1 MGTNVNDDDDESLCL
16 HIDSIWHDGNE
27 LTHRSFIASIRGF
40 RICTQ
45 RCRYSSTQTAMGDHH
60 HHFGRSSLLLAS
72 HDKAHREH
80 IHQHHLLHRG
90 DSSVVGEVVTEVI
103 ATLTVIQQVTV
114 DSNGNTIGQHTYT
127 ADSTGG
133 TAIPSTTLE
142 DATPATTPASPG
154 TSSSGAT
161 ASSTS
166 GSGPGDQNANNAA
179 SSSQSLLSI
188 QNIESASAATPISSI
203 PTTFASILATN
214 SSSIISAS
222 SATGLTPSFSNSSSS
237 STILSGSA
245 SSSVSVNLFSSSSTI
260 SDESASSSFL
270 STSSVYSPSSSSTAT
285 STGTDGIVGG
295 GSGTGTGSGDT
306 STSPAAAGSDD
317 SSDSSPSTSTVVGG
331 VVGGVA
337 GAAILIFL
345 LMFLIRWKRRNSSM
359 LALGSGEGESATGTS
374 RSVPPSGPSGSGSGA
389 MAERSSF
396 GGFAVP
402 AALASLTGYKRSS
415 QRTADRN
422 TISSTAGSERGFYRV
437 SGRELPSVLQSGGDG
452 YGGGIMESNTLSG
465 SSFYRD
471 SQGFYGGPGGPSSP
485 PVGLSMA
492 RDSGVPIM
500 REGPARTPVTE
511 QGLFADPPASLTP
524 PPRRPDVVGRSHP
537 SFDGSQRSRFTEEV

>member
-1 MGTNVNDDDDESLCL
+1 MGLTNVNDDDDESLCL

-90 DSSVVGEVVTEVI
+90 DSSVVGEVGTEVI
-103 ATLTVIQQVTV
+103 ATLTVIQQVAV

-133 TAIPSTTLE
+133 TAI
-142 DATPATTPASPG
+142 PG

-237 STILSGSA
+237 STSTILSGSA

-260 SDESASSSFL
+260 SDESASSSFV
-270 STSSVYSPSSSSTAT
+270 STSSIYSPSSSSTTAT
-285 STGTDGIVGG
+285 ATGTDGTVGG
-295 GSGTGTGSGDT
+295 GSVTGTGSGDT
-306 STSPAAAGSDD
+306 STSTAAAGSDD
-317 SSDSSPSTSTVVGG
+317 SPDSSPSTSTVVGG

-437 SGRELPSVLQSGGDG
+437 SGRKLPSVLQSGGDG

-511 QGLFADPPASLTP
+511 QGPFADPPASLTP

>member
-1 MGTNVNDDDDESLCL
+1 MVE
-16 HIDSIWHDGNE
+16 
-27 LTHRSFIASIRGF
+27 
-40 RICTQ
+40 
-45 RCRYSSTQTAMGDHH
+45 H

-80 IHQHHLLHRG
+80 VHQHHLLHRRG
-90 DSSVVGEVVTEVI
+90 SSVVGEVVTEVI

-114 DSNGNTIGQHTYT
+114 DSNGVTIGLHTYT

-133 TAIPSTTLE
+133 TAFPSTTTE
-142 DATPATTPASPG
+142 SATPATTPASPG

-166 GSGPGDQNANNAA
+166 LSGPGDQNANNAA

-188 QNIESASAATPISSI
+188 QNIDSASAATPISSI
-203 PTTFASILATN
+203 PTTFTSILATN
-214 SSSIISAS
+214 SSSVISAS
-222 SATGLTPSFSNSSSS
+222 SATSLAPSFSNSSLS
-237 STILSGSA
+237 STALSGSP
-245 SSSVSVNLFSSSSTI
+245 SSSISINLLSSSSTI
-260 SDESASSSFL
+260 SDESSSL
-270 STSSVYSPSSSSTAT
+270 LLTTSSVYSPSSSSSATAT
-285 STGTDGIVGG
+285 ATNGVAGG
-295 GSGTGTGSGDT
+295 GSGTGTGSGDAST
-306 STSPAAAGSDD
+306 STAAAGSGNG
-317 SSDSSPSTSTVVGG
+317 SDSSPSTSTVVGG

-345 LMFLIRWKRRNSSM
+345 LMFLIRWKRRHSSM
-359 LALGSGEGESATGTS
+359 LALGGGEGEETTGTS
-374 RSVPPSGPSGSGSGA
+374 RSVPPSGPSGSGG

-415 QRTADRN
+415 QRTADRA

-437 SGRELPSVLQSGGDG
+437 SGRKLPSVLQTGGDG
-452 YGGGIMESNTLSG
+452 YGGGIMDSNTLSG

-471 SQGFYGGPGGPSSP
+471 SQGYYGGPGTPSSP

-511 QGLFADPPASLTP
+511 QGPFADPPASFTPP

>member
-1 MGTNVNDDDDESLCL
+1 
-16 HIDSIWHDGNE
+16 
-27 LTHRSFIASIRGF
+27 
-40 RICTQ
+40 
-45 RCRYSSTQTAMGDHH
+45 MGDHH

-214 SSSIISAS
+214 SSSSKSQIVLFRGYQI
-222 SATGLTPSFSNSSSS
+222 LTN
-237 STILSGSA
+237 
-245 SSSVSVNLFSSSSTI
+245 
-260 SDESASSSFL
+260 
-270 STSSVYSPSSSSTAT
+270 
-285 STGTDGIVGG
+285 
-295 GSGTGTGSGDT
+295 
-306 STSPAAAGSDD
+306 
-317 SSDSSPSTSTVVGG
+317 
-331 VVGGVA
+331 
-337 GAAILIFL
+337 
-345 LMFLIRWKRRNSSM
+345 
-359 LALGSGEGESATGTS
+359 
-374 RSVPPSGPSGSGSGA
+374 
-389 MAERSSF
+389 
-396 GGFAVP
+396 
-402 AALASLTGYKRSS
+402 
-415 QRTADRN
+415 
-422 TISSTAGSERGFYRV
+422 
-437 SGRELPSVLQSGGDG
+437 
-452 YGGGIMESNTLSG
+452 
-465 SSFYRD
+465 
-471 SQGFYGGPGGPSSP
+471 
-485 PVGLSMA
+485 
-492 RDSGVPIM
+492 
-500 REGPARTPVTE
+500 
-511 QGLFADPPASLTP
+511 
-524 PPRRPDVVGRSHP
+524 
-537 SFDGSQRSRFTEEV
+537 

>member
-1 MGTNVNDDDDESLCL
+1 MGDESLCL

-90 DSSVVGEVVTEVI
+90 DSSVVVEVVTEVI

-133 TAIPSTTLE
+133 
-142 DATPATTPASPG
+142 
-154 TSSSGAT
+154 T

-306 STSPAAAGSDD
+306 STSTAAAGSDD

-437 SGRELPSVLQSGGDG
+437 SGRKLPSALQSGGDG

-485 PVGLSMA
+485 PVGLSMT
-492 RDSGVPIM
+492 RDSGIPIM

-511 QGLFADPPASLTP
+511 QGPFAVPPASLTP

>member
-1 MGTNVNDDDDESLCL
+1 
-16 HIDSIWHDGNE
+16 
-27 LTHRSFIASIRGF
+27 
-40 RICTQ
+40 
-45 RCRYSSTQTAMGDHH
+45 MGDH

-72 HDKAHREH
+72 HDRAHREH
-80 IHQHHLLHRG
+80 VHQHHLLHRG

-114 DSNGNTIGQHTYT
+114 DSNGITIGLHTYT

-133 TAIPSTTLE
+133 TAFPSTTTE
-142 DATPATTPASPG
+142 NATPATTPASPG

-214 SSSIISAS
+214 SSSVISAS

-245 SSSVSVNLFSSSSTI
+245 SSSVSINLLSSSSTI
-260 SDESASSSFL
+260 SDESSSSSVL
-270 STSSVYSPSSSSTAT
+270 STSSVYSPSPSSTAT
-285 STGTDGIVGG
+285 VTGTDGIAGG

-306 STSPAAAGSDD
+306 STSTAAAGSGD

-345 LMFLIRWKRRNSSM
+345 LMFLIRWKRRHSSM
-359 LALGSGEGESATGTS
+359 LALGSGEGEGTTGTS
-374 RSVPPSGPSGSGSGA
+374 RSVPPSGPSGSGG

-402 AALASLTGYKRSS
+402 AALATLTGYKRSS
-415 QRTADRN
+415 QRTADRT

-437 SGRELPSVLQSGGDG
+437 SGRKLPSVLQTGGDG

-485 PVGLSMA
+485 PVGLSMP

-511 QGLFADPPASLTP
+511 QGPFANPPASLTP
-524 PPRRPDVVGRSHP
+524 QPRRPDVVGRSHP

>member
-1 MGTNVNDDDDESLCL
+1 MGAVFLTNMGDDDESLCP
-16 HIDSIWHDGNE
+16 HIDSIWHDGHE

-188 QNIESASAATPISSI
+188 QNIESAAAPISSI

-245 SSSVSVNLFSSSSTI
+245 SSSVSVSVNLFSSSSTI
-260 SDESASSSFL
+260 SDESASS
-270 STSSVYSPSSSSTAT
+270 
-285 STGTDGIVGG
+285 
-295 GSGTGTGSGDT
+295 
-306 STSPAAAGSDD
+306 
-317 SSDSSPSTSTVVGG
+317 
-331 VVGGVA
+331 
-337 GAAILIFL
+337 
-345 LMFLIRWKRRNSSM
+345 
-359 LALGSGEGESATGTS
+359 
-374 RSVPPSGPSGSGSGA
+374 
-389 MAERSSF
+389 
-396 GGFAVP
+396 
-402 AALASLTGYKRSS
+402 
-415 QRTADRN
+415 
-422 TISSTAGSERGFYRV
+422 
-437 SGRELPSVLQSGGDG
+437 
-452 YGGGIMESNTLSG
+452 
-465 SSFYRD
+465 
-471 SQGFYGGPGGPSSP
+471 
-485 PVGLSMA
+485 
-492 RDSGVPIM
+492 
-500 REGPARTPVTE
+500 
-511 QGLFADPPASLTP
+511 
-524 PPRRPDVVGRSHP
+524 
-537 SFDGSQRSRFTEEV
+537 

>member
-1 MGTNVNDDDDESLCL
+1 M
-16 HIDSIWHDGNE
+16 
-27 LTHRSFIASIRGF
+27 
-40 RICTQ
+40 
-45 RCRYSSTQTAMGDHH
+45 MGDH

-72 HDKAHREH
+72 HDRAHREH

-90 DSSVVGEVVTEVI
+90 DSGIVGATVTEVV
-103 ATLTVIQQVTV
+103 ATVSVIQQVTV
-114 DSNGNTIGQHTYT
+114 DSNGVTIGLHTFT

-133 TAIPSTTLE
+133 TSYPPTTTE
-142 DATPATTPASPG
+142 NATPSTTPASPG
-154 TSSSGAT
+154 TSSLGVT
-161 ASSTS
+161 ASSTA
-166 GSGPGDQNANNAA
+166 GTGPGDQLANNAA

-188 QNIESASAATPISSI
+188 QNIETATAATISSI
-203 PTTFASILATN
+203 PTTFASILAN
-214 SSSIISAS
+214 STSLIPVS
-222 SATGLTPSFSNSSSS
+222 SATSLTPSFSNSSSS
-237 STILSGSA
+237 SSTLSDSS
-245 SSSVSVNLFSSSSTI
+245 SSSVFINLLSSSTI
-260 SDESASSSFL
+260 SDESSTLSGS
-270 STSSVYSPSSSSTAT
+270 STSVIFSSVTGSSPTAT
-285 STGTDGIVGG
+285 STDGIGGG
-295 GSGTGTGSGDT
+295 GSGTGTGSGDAST
-306 STSPAAAGSDD
+306 STAAAGSGDG
-317 SSDSSPSTSTVVGG
+317 SNSSPSTSTVVGG

-359 LALGSGEGESATGTS
+359 LALGSGEGEGAAGTS
-374 RSVPPSGPSGSGSGA
+374 RGVPPSQPPGGG

-396 GGFAVP
+396 GGFVVP

-437 SGRELPSVLQSGGDG
+437 SGRKLPSVLQSGGDG

-471 SQGFYGGPGGPSSP
+471 SQGFYGGSGGPSSP
-485 PVGLSMA
+485 PLGLSMP

-511 QGLFADPPASLTP
+511 QGPFANPPVSLTP

>member
-1 MGTNVNDDDDESLCL
+1 
-16 HIDSIWHDGNE
+16 
-27 LTHRSFIASIRGF
+27 
-40 RICTQ
+40 
-45 RCRYSSTQTAMGDHH
+45 MGDH

-72 HDKAHREH
+72 HERAHREH

-90 DSSVVGEVVTEVI
+90 DSGIVGATVTEVV
-103 ATLTVIQQVTV
+103 ATVSVIQQVTV
-114 DSNGNTIGQHTYT
+114 DSNGITIGLHTFT

-133 TAIPSTTLE
+133 TSYPPTTTE
-142 DATPATTPASPG
+142 SATPSTTPASPG
-154 TSSSGAT
+154 TSSLGAT

-166 GSGPGDQNANNAA
+166 GTGPGDQIANNAA

-188 QNIESASAATPISSI
+188 QNIETASAATPISSI
-203 PTTFASILATN
+203 PTTFASILAN
-214 SSSIISAS
+214 STSLIPVS
-222 SATGLTPSFSNSSSS
+222 SATSLTPSFSNSSSS
-237 STILSGSA
+237 SSTLSG
-245 SSSVSVNLFSSSSTI
+245 SSTI
-260 SDESASSSFL
+260 SDES
-270 STSSVYSPSSSSTAT
+270 STSSVSSTSVVFSSVTASSPTAT
-285 STGTDGIVGG
+285 STEGISGG
-295 GSGTGTGSGDT
+295 GAGTGTGSGDT
-306 STSPAAAGSDD
+306 STGTAAAGSGDG
-317 SSDSSPSTSTVVGG
+317 SNSSPSTSTVVGG

-359 LALGSGEGESATGTS
+359 LALGSGEGDGAAGTS
-374 RSVPPSGPSGSGSGA
+374 RSVPPSQPPGG

-402 AALASLTGYKRSS
+402 AALATLTGYKRSS
-415 QRTADRN
+415 QRTADRT

-437 SGRELPSVLQSGGDG
+437 SGRKLPSVLQSGGDG

-471 SQGFYGGPGGPSSP
+471 SQGFYGGSGGPSSP
-485 PVGLSMA
+485 PLGLSMT

-511 QGLFADPPASLTP
+511 QGPFANPPASLTP

-537 SFDGSQRSRFTEEV
+537 SLDGSQRSRFTEEV